1 MCFRRIYDKIMSQFR
16 TYNQIGLA
24 ERLVRS
30 EQNLTE
36 LNANQIYFMNS
47 VAGFEVEGSTNTFNA
62 TRGNDGYGMYYA
74 GWNGFLTFT
83 GDKPNK
89 DVIIVP
95 KFVAY
100 DSSGNVLDFGQAG
113 GTTKPQITF
122 CSIYKTGDRS
132 NVCKAFLQV
141 EAFYYNTN
149 VPFSKLKI
157 WVVANDTGIL
167 TIEPKTYVFNL
178 G

>member
-16 TYNQIGLA
+16 TYSQIGLA

-36 LNANQIYFMNS
+36 LNA
-47 VAGFEVEGSTNTFNA
+47 GFEVEGSTNTFNA
-62 TRGNDGYGMYYA
+62 TRGNDGHGMYYA

-83 GDKPNK
+83 GNKPNK

-100 DSSGNVLDFGQAG
+100 DSNNNVLDFGLAG
-113 GTTKPQITF
+113 ATTKPQITF

-132 NVCKAFLQV
+132 NVL
-141 EAFYYNTN
+141 
-149 VPFSKLKI
+149 L
-157 WVVANDTGIL
+157 
-167 TIEPKTYVFNL
+167 
-178 G
+178 